1 MNNSGNRRGG
11 LPAPLKWIILAV
23 VGLSL
28 FAALFD
34 VLFPKVGLP
43 NPIAL
48 FSLSP
53 WGIKHFFYWQFF
65 THFFLINPQGGLSI
79 LFLFNLFISC
89 YMLYMIGLMIIG
101 TRGVKD
107 FLTLFLGG
115 GIISGLAGYLLLSAF
130 GTPGLIIGT
139 SSALYALL
147 TAWMMINPNAQV
159 LVFFAIP
166 LRIKWLISGL
176 LAFNFLVDISNG
188 NFLSCTQ
195 LTSSVLFSYLFCL
208 LKWKMRGP
216 YQFLNGFEEWL
227 LRSFESRKRSHAF
240 TNAKIYD
247 FKTGE
252 AILSDDEF
260 VDECL
265 SKIAQ
270 KGKKSLSFKERWK
283 LRRIS
288 KRKQKQS

>member
-1 MNNSGNRRGG
+1 MNSRFNRTGR
-11 LPAPLKWIILAV
+11 LPAPLKWLILAV

-53 WGIKHFFYWQFF
+53 WGINHFFYWQFI
-65 THFFLINPQGGLSI
+65 THFLLVNPQGGLS
-79 LFLFNLFISC
+79 LMFLVNLFFSC

-107 FLTLFLGG
+107 FLTLFIGG
-115 GIISGLAGYLLLSAF
+115 GLISGLAGYALLTSM

-147 TAWMMINPNAQV
+147 TSWMMVNPHAQV

-166 LRIKWLISGL
+166 VRIKWLITGL
-176 LAFNFLVDISNG
+176 LAFNFLMDLSNG

-195 LTSSVLFSYLFCL
+195 LASSVAFSYVFCL
-208 LKWKMRGP
+208 LKWKIRGP
-216 YQFLNGFEEWL
+216 YAALARFDDWLIRIFEPK
-227 LRSFESRKRSHAF
+227 KRSPAY
-240 TNAKIYD
+240 TDAKIYD

-252 AILSDDEF
+252 AILTDDEF
-260 VDECL
+260 VDACL
-265 SKIAQ
+265 AKIAA

-283 LRRIS
+283 LRQIS
-288 KRKQKQS
+288 KRKKQS